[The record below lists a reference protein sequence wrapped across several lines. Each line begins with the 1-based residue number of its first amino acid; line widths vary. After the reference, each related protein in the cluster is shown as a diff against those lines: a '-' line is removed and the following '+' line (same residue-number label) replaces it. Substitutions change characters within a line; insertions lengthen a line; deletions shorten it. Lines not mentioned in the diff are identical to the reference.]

1 MRTKGY
7 QRRLQHIIYE
17 YISRSLFK
25 ADRLMFAVHL
35 VSRMYSQQI
44 QENVSIL
51 LLNPV
56 ECSFLVQ
63 YSNDV

>member
-51 LLNPV
+51 LLKPV